1 MRANGELLIKNM
13 HGLFAGESSTDEEAA
28 EARYFEFMRRG
39 GCKDV
44 VKALEHFEGPRST
57 KCKQIMGML
66 FNCMYSH
73 PDYYQPVIAE
83 FEVFYKQ

>member
-1 MRANGELLIKNM
+1 MKKPQKLGI
-13 HGLFAGESSTDEEAA
+13 SSS
-28 EARYFEFMRRG
+28 RG